1 MANPENLV
9 PNSMR
14 SPSEVRANAA
24 KGGRKSGET
33 RRRRKTFKEL
43 MEIAFERKTMGGKS
57 TMGEDVV
64 AAMFEAALAGDVKA
78 FVAIRDTIGEKP
90 VEKVEGDLSGGFSIT
105 WDEAAAAKRAGND
118 E

>member
-43 MEIAFERKTMGGKS
+43 MEIAFERKTMA
-57 TMGEDVV
+57 VV
-64 AAMFEAALAGDVKA
+64 RRSCAV
-78 FVAIRDTIGEKP
+78 P
-90 VEKVEGDLSGGFSIT
+90 SGYPGHPSLLTDPFPHRS
-105 WDEAAAAKRAGND
+105 
-118 E
+118 